1 MYSYIYSLAICLCN
15 IWINKKIKLNKEKKN
30 HKYISEIEQKTVNIN
45 KIKITLNYM
54 TKLQK
59 IIKFNVWTLG
69 KAHKFSNDIHNFACI
84 MYTIFCIM
92 YTIFWYVKYFNHKSI
107 RSIYSIF

>member
-1 MYSYIYSLAICLCN
+1 
-15 IWINKKIKLNKEKKN
+15 
-30 HKYISEIEQKTVNIN
+30 
-45 KIKITLNYM
+45 M

-84 MYTIFCIM
+84 MYTIF
-92 YTIFWYVKYFNHKSI
+92 
-107 RSIYSIF
+107 

>member
-1 MYSYIYSLAICLCN
+1 MYSYIYSLAICSCN
-15 IWINKKIKLNKEKKN
+15 IWINKKIKLNKEKKI

-92 YTIFWYVKYFNHKSI
+92 DTIF
-107 RSIYSIF
+107 